1 MDIVSPARRSAMM
14 SRVRGKGT
22 KPELIVR
29 SMAHR
34 LGYRFRLHVKGL
46 PGSPDL
52 VFPRSKLALFVH
64 GCFWHRH
71 GGCAYAYNPKSNV
84 PAPHEHVPR
93 LSAAMFSNRRQSR
106 PQAAGRPSLRLSN
119 INSPIGIHLYRKI
132 DLDTRQ
138 TARFFPSPGTSSA
151 EAEPATGHQKT
162 LGAVYIE
169 ALACIP
175 SSRTC
180 RNHAIR
186 FSSHRVP
193 PGSRLFARNGRG

>member
-1 MDIVSPARRSAMM
+1 MMDIVSPARRSEMM

-71 GGCAYAYNPKSNV
+71 DGCAYAYNPKSNV
-84 PAPHEHVPR
+84 E
-93 LSAAMFSNRRQSR
+93 FWK
-106 PQAAGRPSLRLSN
+106 GKFKSN
-119 INSPIGIHLYRKI
+119 IARDKRVRGELEKMGWHVAIVWECETANSDRLRKE
-132 DLDTRQ
+132 LKELLR
-138 TARFFPSPGTSSA
+138 S
-151 EAEPATGHQKT
+151 
-162 LGAVYIE
+162 
-169 ALACIP
+169 
-175 SSRTC
+175 
-180 RNHAIR
+180 
-186 FSSHRVP
+186 
-193 PGSRLFARNGRG
+193 